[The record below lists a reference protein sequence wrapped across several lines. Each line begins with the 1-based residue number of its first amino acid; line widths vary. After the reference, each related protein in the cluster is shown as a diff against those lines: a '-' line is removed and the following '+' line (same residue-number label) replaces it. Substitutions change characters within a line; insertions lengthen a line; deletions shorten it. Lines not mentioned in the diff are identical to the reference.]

1 MALNNENNN
10 DCCKCT
16 TPKYELILNEQG
28 PQGRQGEKGDDG
40 LCLVNNALKI

>member
-16 TPKYELILNEQG
+16 TPEYELILNEQG
-28 PQGRQGEKGDDG
+28 PQGRQGKKEK
-40 LCLVNNALKI
+40 LVLLL